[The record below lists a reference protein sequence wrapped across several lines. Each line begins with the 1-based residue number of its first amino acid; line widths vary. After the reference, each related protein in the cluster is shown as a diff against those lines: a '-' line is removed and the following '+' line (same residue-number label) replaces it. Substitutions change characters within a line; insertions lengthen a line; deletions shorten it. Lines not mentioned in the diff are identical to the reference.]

1 MNVLKDR
8 LFPVGEMT
16 MCPCEGPLYVFFY
29 YFSKFDGDNKGISL
43 FVPRSLSSLPDVV
56 SK

>member
-8 LFPVGEMT
+8 LFPGGEMT
-16 MCPCEGPLYVFFY
+16 MCPCAGPLYVFY
-29 YFSKFDGDNKGISL
+29 YFSKFDGDNKGIGL